1 MRPPKGRGEEMNM
14 AQRTLNT
21 EHGLDVASVKARLEK
36 LLPDIEAA
44 AEIAEAQ
51 RKPVDA
57 VIAGLAQTGIFRAF
71 VPKRYGGME
80 IGLNDFIDLG
90 IAVGE
95 RCTSTGWVTT
105 FYMEHNWILAQFG
118 RTAQDAIFGKQP
130 FVLAPASI
138 SPNGRAQRE
147 EQGYSLTGRWAW
159 GTGVMHA
166 DWVMLNGVIA
176 GEKPEPR
183 LFIVPREQI
192 TIEDVWQ
199 TSGMRGTGS
208 NDMLADRVQ
217 VDEAFS
223 EPLRG
228 MSVGRGSGVEDT
240 DTSYRYPMMPLLAI
254 AASIPALA
262 GARRA
267 LTLFEKRLESRTL
280 YGSGA
285 KQIEQ
290 APAHIRLGRIA
301 GQIAALESQLRAIAQ
316 ELEAW
321 GKRDEICPPLIRS
334 RLRLGVAEIVRACR
348 DAVMT
353 LVEASGAGAHMA
365 NSPLQRIQRDLN
377 MLSCHTVFDVDA
389 AAENHGRLLL
399 GLEPATPV

>member
-1 MRPPKGRGEEMNM
+1 MNM
-14 AQRTLNT
+14 AQRALNN
-21 EHGLDVASVKARLEK
+21 EQGLDVATVKARLEK

-44 AEIAEAQ
+44 AEVAEAQ

-71 VPKRYGGME
+71 VPKRYGGLE

-90 IAVGE
+90 ITVGE

-105 FYMEHNWILAQFG
+105 FYMEHNWILAHFS

-138 SPNGRAQRE
+138 SPNGLAQRE
-147 EQGYSLTGRWAW
+147 KHGYSLSGRWAW

-183 LFIVPREQI
+183 LFIVPRDQI
-192 TIEDVWQ
+192 TVEDVWQ

-208 NDMLADRVQ
+208 NDMLADNVQ
-217 VDEAFS
+217 VEDAFS

-228 MSVGRGSGVEDT
+228 MAVGRGSGVGDN

-280 YGSGA
+280 YGSRA

-290 APAHIRLGRIA
+290 ESAHIRLGRIA
-301 GQIAALESQLRAIAQ
+301 GQITSLESQLRAIAQ

-321 GKRDEICPPLIRS
+321 GSQSETCPRLTRS

-348 DAVMT
+348 DAVMII
-353 LVEASGAGAHMA
+353 VEASGAGAHM
-365 NSPLQRIQRDLN
+365 NGSPLQRIQRDLN
-377 MLSCHTVFDVDA
+377 MLSCHTVFDVEA

-399 GLEPATPV
+399 GMDPATPV